1 LRTRLIIALAAT
13 LVGCSHQPPQHA
25 AAESCPDN
33 DGVACFNRTAADRPI
48 ELASFKAN
56 PPTKETRFAIAAKTE
71 SPPSRHARHGAHRAA
86 KKAKHTTIA
95 AKKEHRA
102 TRIPLPRPS
111 LKRQHEPKSY
121 AAAGSVTI
129 GSNIAASRPTAG
141 PAANFNYKTTQEAV
155 AAATGVAERM
165 TVATASATRNDG
177 EPIAGA
183 STNKTDHLVAVVMVR
198 PEVGSV
204 SDLSGKDV
212 AIDERYSASSADVR
226 IAIVAAGGPVVQ
238 LSAGR
243 TTAVDRLVEGEVP
256 AAVVALVSADAAQGF
271 PEIAGFKIFRI
282 PLSPTILKARP

>member
-1 LRTRLIIALAAT
+1 M
-13 LVGCSHQPPQHA
+13 
-25 AAESCPDN
+25 
-33 DGVACFNRTAADRPI
+33 
-48 ELASFKAN
+48 
-56 PPTKETRFAIAAKTE
+56 
-71 SPPSRHARHGAHRAA
+71 
-86 KKAKHTTIA
+86 
-95 AKKEHRA
+95 
-102 TRIPLPRPS
+102 
-111 LKRQHEPKSY
+111 
-121 AAAGSVTI
+121 
-129 GSNIAASRPTAG
+129 
-141 PAANFNYKTTQEAV
+141 

-198 PEVGSV
+198 AEVGSV

-238 LSAGR
+238 LTAGR

>member
-1 LRTRLIIALAAT
+1 MRPRNHALITTGSPASTERLPIGRLN
-13 LVGCSHQPPQHA
+13 SRR
-25 AAESCPDN
+25 S
-33 DGVACFNRTAADRPI
+33 RPI
-48 ELASFKAN
+48 PRPKKPGSLSLRRPKVHRE
-56 PPTKETRFAIAAKTE
+56 
-71 SPPSRHARHGAHRAA
+71 AHRAA

-165 TVATASATRNDG
+165 TVATASATHNDG

-243 TTAVDRLVEGEVP
+243 TMAVDRLVEGEVP
-256 AAVVALVSADAAQGF
+256 AAVVALASADAAQGF